1 MNIRPVKITH
11 LVFGL
16 AFVGLAGLWLLGTI
30 AVDPNQLALALP
42 GVLILAG
49 VAGLAATMVNQR
61 RSRSNERIVPEEE
74 S

>member
-1 MNIRPVKITH
+1 MNNRPVKITH

-16 AFVGLAGLWLLGTI
+16 LFVGIAGLWLLGTT

-61 RSRSNERIVPEEE
+61 RARSTERIAPEEE